1 MIQNKDAVEAERRQW
16 QEGRRVSRKDTGELG
31 TIVETNGNIK
41 VKWDGGRTSYFRRN
55 IPANVRL
62 KPTE

>member
-1 MIQNKDAVEAERRQW
+1 MIQHKDAVEAERRQW
-16 QEGRRVSRKDTGELG
+16 QAGRRVSRKDTGELG
-31 TIVETNGNIK
+31 TIVETNSNIK